1 MQLVIIEQKQPRVPF
16 DPSKHV
22 VSMLCIQVRA
32 PEVKKLLKELK
43 RSLEFPSDLSHIKR
57 IRRVDIKQSKGKI
70 ESKGS
75 QILEV
80 LLCKQYV
87 DDSVMEA
94 SYFKRTDSTKSAPTE
109 TQLPSSVQETLE
121 EVGASSVYIVKVP
134 SQKPQSR
141 IEFERGRLV
150 WPMTY
155 HQSPDLDDVEVQSH
169 EFVSRATNY
178 MRHVLKL
185 KALAQEK
192 GLGSADA
199 DQAAIFVDPA
209 MNAIVAQSFFNNEPY
224 PYRYLGHPLDNP
236 VMRCI
241 RQVAFRDVS
250 SKELRNQYVEKFLKK
265 DHRENAEENLSGGK
279 KKRNWGRDVAS
290 DSNIPSK
297 KAKYTKQFTTLSS
310 YLCTGYDAFLARE
323 PNALTA
329 MAMLHS
335 RVGRVFYMDDDPKRG
350 VLGNDKS
357 VQLHT
362 LKGINHRYR
371 VYKCKFDKVDKLK
384 S

>member
-1 MQLVIIEQKQPRVPF
+1 MQLVITEQKQPRIPF

-57 IRRVDIKQSKGKI
+57 IRRVDLKQSKGKI

-87 DDSVMEA
+87 DDSVGEA
-94 SYFKRTDSTKSAPTE
+94 SYFKRTTDSTKSAPTE

-141 IEFERGRLV
+141 IEFESGRLV

-155 HQSPDLDDVEVQSH
+155 HQGPDLDDVEVQSH

-178 MRHVLKL
+178 MKHVLKL
-185 KALAQEK
+185 KAMAQEK

-265 DHRENAEENLSGGK
+265 DHRGNAEENLSGGK
-279 KKRNWGRDVAS
+279 KKRNWGRDAAI

-297 KAKYTKQFTTLSS
+297 KAK
-310 YLCTGYDAFLARE
+310 
-323 PNALTA
+323 
-329 MAMLHS
+329 
-335 RVGRVFYMDDDPKRG
+335 
-350 VLGNDKS
+350 
-357 VQLHT
+357 
-362 LKGINHRYR
+362 
-371 VYKCKFDKVDKLK
+371 VY
-384 S
+384 

>member
-1 MQLVIIEQKQPRVPF
+1 MQLVITEQKQPRVPF
-16 DPSKHV
+16 DPSKYV
-22 VSMLCIQVRA
+22 VPMLCIQIRA
-32 PEVKKLLKELK
+32 PDVKKLLKELK
-43 RSLEFPSDLSHIKR
+43 RSLEFPNDLSHIKR
-57 IRRVDIKQSKGKI
+57 IRRVDPKSGEGKI

-87 DDSVMEA
+87 DDSA
-94 SYFKRTDSTKSAPTE
+94 GDTGYFKKTRPAKSGPTE
-109 TQLPSSVQETLE
+109 TQLPSSVQGTLDE
-121 EVGASSVYIVKVP
+121 LGASSLYIVKVP

-141 IEFERGRLV
+141 DEFEMGKKV

-155 HQSPDLDDVEVQSH
+155 HQGPDLDDVEVQSR
-169 EFVSRATNY
+169 EFRSRATNY
-178 MRHVLKL
+178 MKHVLRL
-185 KALAQEK
+185 KAIVQEK
-192 GLGSADA
+192 GLGSADGG
-199 DQAAIFVDPA
+199 QAAIFVDPA

-224 PYRYLGHPLDNP
+224 PYRYPGHPLDNP

-241 RQVAFRDVS
+241 RQVAFRDVN
-250 SKELRNQYVEKFLKK
+250 SKELRNQYVENFLKK
-265 DHRENAEENLSGGK
+265 DHQGNPENSTNGGK
-279 KKRNWGRDVAS
+279 KKRSWGRDLAS
-290 DSNIPSK
+290 GSNAPSK

-323 PNALTA
+323 PNAFTA

-335 RVGRVFYMDDDPKRG
+335 RVGRVFYLDDDPKCG

-371 VYKCKFDKVDKLK
+371 VYKCTFDKVDEME

>member
-1 MQLVIIEQKQPRVPF
+1 
-16 DPSKHV
+16 
-22 VSMLCIQVRA
+22 
-32 PEVKKLLKELK
+32 
-43 RSLEFPSDLSHIKR
+43 
-57 IRRVDIKQSKGKI
+57 
-70 ESKGS
+70 
-75 QILEV
+75 
-80 LLCKQYV
+80 
-87 DDSVMEA
+87 
-94 SYFKRTDSTKSAPTE
+94 
-109 TQLPSSVQETLE
+109 
-121 EVGASSVYIVKVP
+121 
-134 SQKPQSR
+134 
-141 IEFERGRLV
+141 
-150 WPMTY
+150 
-155 HQSPDLDDVEVQSH
+155 
-169 EFVSRATNY
+169 
-178 MRHVLKL
+178 VLKL

-323 PNALTA
+323 PNAFTA